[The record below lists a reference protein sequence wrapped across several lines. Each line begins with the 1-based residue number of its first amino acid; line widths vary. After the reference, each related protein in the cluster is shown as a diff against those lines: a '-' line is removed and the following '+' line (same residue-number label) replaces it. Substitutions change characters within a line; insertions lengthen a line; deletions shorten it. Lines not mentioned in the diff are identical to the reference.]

1 MKKLLIIL
9 VCLIVAGC
17 SGSRKLQNIPS
28 MTFWKIQHDTI
39 YVPRD
44 TTFILPADSC
54 LIQALI
60 ECDSTGLA
68 RISEILKL
76 KSGKRVTQQISMKDN
91 ILNVQA
97 FVDTAS
103 IVARWMERQI
113 TVKEEKIVTVEK
125 PVNYIKGSQWFLIYC
140 GYLFCFIAATALVIL
155 IIRIWLKKLPI

>member
-1 MKKLLIIL
+1 MKNLLIIS
-9 VCLIVAGC
+9 VFLIVAGC
-17 SGSRKLQNIPS
+17 SVSKKLQNIPS
-28 MTFWKIQHDTI
+28 TTFWKIQHDTVYI
-39 YVPRD
+39 PRD

-68 RISEILKL
+68 RISEILRL
-76 KSGKRVTQQISMKDN
+76 KNGIRVNQQIAMKDN
-91 ILNVQA
+91 ILIVQA

-125 PVNYIKGSQWFLIYC
+125 PVNYIKGSQWFFIYC
-140 GYLFCFIAATALVIL
+140 GYLFCFIAAAALVIL
-155 IIRIWLKKLPI
+155 IIRIWVKKIPL

>member
-1 MKKLLIIL
+1 MKNLLIIS

-17 SGSRKLQNIPS
+17 SGLRRSQTIPS
-28 MTFWKIQHDTI
+28 MTFWKIQHDTVYI
-39 YVPRD
+39 PRD

-60 ECDSTGLA
+60 ECDSMGLA

-76 KSGKRVTQQISMKDN
+76 KNGIRVTQQVDLKDN
-91 ILNVQA
+91 ILIVQA

-103 IVARWMERQI
+103 IVARWMERQV
-113 TVKEEKIVTVEK
+113 TVKEEKVVTIEK
-125 PVNYIKGSQWFLIYC
+125 RVNFIKGSQWFFIYC
-140 GYLFCFIAATALVIL
+140 GYLFCFIAAATLVIL

>member
-1 MKKLLIIL
+1 MKNLFIIL

-17 SGSRKLQNIPS
+17 SGSKKLQNIPS
-28 MTFWKIQHDTI
+28 MTFWKIQHDTVYI
-39 YVPRD
+39 PRD
-44 TTFILPADSC
+44 TTFILPPDSC

-76 KSGKRVTQQISMKDN
+76 KNGKRVTQQIAMKDN
-91 ILNVQA
+91 ILIVQA

-113 TVKEEKIVTVEK
+113 TVKEEKIVTIEK
-125 PVNYIKGSQWFLIYC
+125 RVNYIKGSQWFFIYC
-140 GYLFCFIAATALVIL
+140 GYLFCLVAAVYAIIL
-155 IIRIWLKKLPI
+155 LIRIYLKKIPL

>member
-1 MKKLLIIL
+1 MKNLFIIL

-17 SGSRKLQNIPS
+17 SGSKKLQNIPS
-28 MTFWKIQHDTI
+28 MTFWKIQHDTVYI
-39 YVPRD
+39 PRD
-44 TTFILPADSC
+44 TTFILPPDSC

-60 ECDSTGLA
+60 ECDSSGLA

-76 KSGKRVTQQISMKDN
+76 KNGKRVTQQIAMKDN

-113 TVKEEKIVTVEK
+113 TVKEEKIVTIEK
-125 PVNYIKGSQWFLIYC
+125 RVNYIKGSQWFFIYC
-140 GYLFCFIAATALVIL
+140 GYLFCLVAAVYAIIL
-155 IIRIWLKKLPI
+155 LIRIYLKKIPL

>member
-1 MKKLLIIL
+1 MKNLLIISA
-9 VCLIVAGC
+9 CLIVAGC

-28 MTFWKIQHDTI
+28 MTFWKIQHDTVYI
-39 YVPRD
+39 PRD

-76 KSGKRVTQQISMKDN
+76 KNGKRVTQQIDLKDN
-91 ILNVQA
+91 VLIVQA

-103 IVARWMERQI
+103 IVARWMEKQI
-113 TVKEEKIVTVEK
+113 TVKEEKIVTIEK
-125 PVNYIKGSQWFLIYC
+125 RVNFIKGSQWFFIYC
-140 GYLFCFIAATALVIL
+140 GYLFFLIAAVYV
-155 IIRIWLKKLPI
+155 IIRIIRIYLKKIPL